1 MLPFSVLWKWLWVN
15 FVPLEAEEVAQD
27 EDQIAG
33 IKKDSVACEFLRL
46 KDVNKA
52 EDKRAQVFAKALIG
66 RYLCLLFKDSP
77 LLSTRFTDSE
87 NKVFYIKRVTEEAEQ
102 EERATTLPPFPQDL
116 RVQMLREL
124 REERMGRSSARNLLQ
139 LMTQSPTKKRT
150 AVSCGGEEDAED
162 RENSPSSSQ
171 QGAAHE
177 EMMIEEAGGAG
188 GEGGDLSPQENEE
201 AASPTQPR
209 STKKQ
214 ATKPS
219 ARTRVDLPI
228 AVLEQGTE
236 AAAETVLPATAATAE
251 FPSSSAAAASIHAA
265 PYRAFRRQASSPL
278 LMPPRKGQTSS
289 SHHFLQQQEPWK
301 RELGDLWA
309 KQLATMREIN
319 ALKIEMGRR
328 EAARQREF
336 LAMRQELDIM
346 RGSLPSSPSSSPP
359 LLLSVFD
366 SDFCAAELFRIRHVG
381 GSGGGTA
388 ADRQRTDGRNKT
400 NKTKRKL
407 PEGSSDMHGGGGV
420 EETPRASCSLSAQQ
434 ESVAAS
440 SSQTETSEYV
450 VEPSRHLKRKK
461 VEPTANA
468 KNAVVDTSIPGATIP
483 LST

>member
-1 MLPFSVLWKWLWVN
+1 
-15 FVPLEAEEVAQD
+15 
-27 EDQIAG
+27 
-33 IKKDSVACEFLRL
+33 
-46 KDVNKA
+46 
-52 EDKRAQVFAKALIG
+52 
-66 RYLCLLFKDSP
+66 
-77 LLSTRFTDSE
+77 
-87 NKVFYIKRVTEEAEQ
+87 
-102 EERATTLPPFPQDL
+102 
-116 RVQMLREL
+116 MLREL

-346 RGSLPSSPSSSPP
+346 R
-359 LLLSVFD
+359 
-366 SDFCAAELFRIRHVG
+366 AELFRIRHVG